1 MPFQR
6 SSLQDIINRIISDFQ
21 TRITG
26 ATSLLR
32 RSVLSI
38 IARVNGGA
46 FHLVYEYLDYM
57 AKQIFISTADSAG
70 LEAHSSEYGIP
81 RKAAVVAEGSG
92 EATGTNGITIPADT
106 QLSSTD
112 GNVYIV
118 DTDATIA
125 TGTATLDFTATVAGT
140 DSNDDA
146 GITLTFVSPIAGVST
161 SITVD
166 SDGIFNGTDE
176 ETDDAL
182 RARLLA
188 RKRQPPHGGAS
199 FDYIAWMLEI
209 SGNTRA
215 WISEE
220 YQGVG
225 TIGLSFVRDDDTSI
239 IPNSTQR
246 AATKA
251 YIIEHEDPITGEDV
265 GAPVTATPG
274 IFMIENT
281 LQSIDFSINL
291 YENTAAAR
299 SAVEDNISDLLLR
312 DGGGGSTI
320 YLSNV
325 SEAISLATGESRHK
339 LTSPA
344 IDITSTISQVQV
356 LGTITFSDY

>member
-6 SSLQDIINRIISDFQ
+6 SSLQNIISRIVSDFQ

-38 IARVNGGA
+38 IARVNAGG

-57 AKQIFISTADSAG
+57 AKQIYISTADSAG

-81 RKAAVVAEGSG
+81 RKAADFAEGSG

-112 GNVYIV
+112 DNVYIT
-118 DTDATIA
+118 DADATIA
-125 TGTATLDFTATVAGT
+125 LGTVTLNFTAQVAGA

-146 GITLTFVSPIAGVST
+146 GITLTFLTPIAGVNT
-161 SITVD
+161 SVTVD
-166 SDGIFNGTDE
+166 SDGIFNGTNE

-199 FDYIAWMLEI
+199 FDYIAWILEI
-209 SGNTRA
+209 TGNTRA
-215 WISEE
+215 WVTEE
-220 YQGVG
+220 YQGIG
-225 TIGLSFVRDDDTSI
+225 TIGLSFVRDGDTSI

-246 AATKA
+246 DATKA
-251 YIIEHEDPITGEDV
+251 YIIEHEDPITGETV

-281 LQSIDFSINL
+281 LQSIDFSVDL
-291 YENTAAAR
+291 FENTAAVR
-299 SAVEDNISDLLLR
+299 TAVENGISDLLLR

-325 SEAISLATGESRHK
+325 SEAISLATGELRHR
-339 LTSPA
+339 LTFPA
-344 IDITSTISQVQV
+344 IDIVSTISQVQV